1 MRQVPLES
9 TVNVELIDGEYH
21 EYVITLHNHED
32 LESFYQ
38 DMETPGGDLY
48 IPDRAINL
56 YKRRP
61 LSRNTHY
68 LLTPTERDLILQDSR
83 VKDVQLADMLRQIIK
98 PSYDITGNF
107 SKDENAIASNHKNW
121 GHLRS
126 SETSSRTNW
135 GTDGNPDQSDTV
147 TLTSTGKN
155 VDVIIIDGH
164 FDPAHPEFAVNADGT
179 GGSRATS
186 FNWYSL
192 NTLVSSIDDDG
203 RTLPTGSYIYG
214 PYVDPNSTD
223 RTNGNNH
230 GAHVA
235 GTVAGNTYGW
245 AKDANLYNIEFG
257 SATDP
262 NGMDSL
268 LLYDYIRA
276 FHQSKSVNPD
286 TGVVNPTICNGSY
299 GASITYGTG
308 GSFGP
313 ITRAIYRG
321 VDTGT
326 TPGGL
331 STTDLAN
338 SGITTFGVA
347 GVSIVPFL
355 SSADAA
361 DIEDMVADG
370 IHFVAAAGNDYHKI
384 VRSTDAN
391 DYNNVFYATYLGN
404 TFIWYTNRGTAPG
417 IIDTVIN
424 VGAVGINVDDRKAIF
439 SNCGTGVDVF
449 APGEGIISSTQ
460 TASGSSNQVDS
471 RNSNYYDSKYQ
482 GTSMASPQVCGMLAC
497 ALETYPR
504 MTPAEA
510 KQYILDY
517 ANENQMFDGAFVNA
531 DSYTSLQDSPN
542 RIARYY
548 YERPTQG
555 DVYPKKNH
563 KKRPTSGAIW
573 PRPRFRSGSI

>member
-1 MRQVPLES
+1 MRELPQE
-9 TVNVELIDGEYH
+9 TKVNVELIDGQYH
-21 EYVITLHNHED
+21 EYVITLHDRND
-32 LESFYQ
+32 LEDFYQ
-38 DMETPGGDLY
+38 DMETPGGSLH
-48 IPDRAINL
+48 IPNRAVNL

-68 LLTPTERDLILQDSR
+68 LLTPAERDLVLEDSR
-83 VKDVQLADMLRQIIK
+83 VSDVQLADMLRQIKK
-98 PSYDITGNF
+98 PCFDITGNF
-107 SKDENAIASNHKNW
+107 SKDENTISTDHKNW

-126 SETSSRTNW
+126 AETSSRSNW
-135 GTDGNPDQSDTV
+135 GIDGNPDQNDTV
-147 TLTSTGKN
+147 TLTSSGKN

-164 FDPAHPEFAVNADGT
+164 FDPSHPEFAVNSNGT
-179 GGSRATS
+179 GGSRANS

-192 NTLVSSIDDDG
+192 NSVVASIDDDN

-214 PYVDPNSTD
+214 PYVDVNSTD

-257 SATDP
+257 SLTDP
-262 NGMDSL
+262 NNMDSL

-276 FHQSKSVNPD
+276 FHQTKSVNPQ
-286 TGVVNPTICNGSY
+286 TGIKNPTVCNGSY
-299 GASITYGTG
+299 GSSITYGVG

-326 TPGGL
+326 TASGL

-338 SGITTFGVA
+338 SGITTFGVP

-355 SSADAA
+355 SVADAA
-361 DIEDMVADG
+361 DIADMVADG

-384 VRSTDAN
+384 VRSTDAQ
-391 DYNNVFYATYLGN
+391 DYNNVFFATYLGTN
-404 TFIWYTNRGTAPG
+404 FTWYTNRGSAPG

-449 APGEGIISSTQ
+449 APGEGIISATH
-460 TASGSSNQVDS
+460 TAAGSSNQSDVRDT
-471 RNSNYYDSKYQ
+471 NYYDSKFQ
-482 GTSMASPQVCGMLAC
+482 GTSMASPQVCGILAC

-504 MTPAEA
+504 MSPSDA
-510 KQYILDY
+510 KQYIIDY
-517 ANENQMFDGAFVNA
+517 ANQNQMFDGAFVNA

-542 RIARYY
+542 RIVKYH

-555 DVYPKKNH
+555 DVFPKKNYH
-563 KKRPTSGAIW
+563 KRPTSGAAW
-573 PRPRFRSGSI
+573 PRPRLRSGL